1 MSSAWLQSP
10 IAWDATALQAFGG
23 GGTSVT
29 SAPERPSST
38 VPPPSSSRRPAGGGG
53 RPQGT
58 ARPSSRAPA
67 RPGTSSSSPPP
78 SRAPTLPPA
87 LRLPN
92 VVTIVHAESWM
103 SLGALKVLSIRGTG
117 PTVEEYTSRD
127 LAQVFAVEG
136 REGQLRNVAG
146 QGQTLQV
153 ESMCSNGTLGGRQGG
168 WSFKR
173 VGAHPLQYELAMEC
187 MEGPKKLSGDL
198 SLVPIAQAD
207 PGASWFVVPV
217 GALSK

>member
-23 GGTSVT
+23 GTSVT
-29 SAPERPSST
+29 SAPARPST
-38 VPPPSSSRRPAGGGG
+38 VPTPSRAPTLPPSSRAP
-53 RPQGT
+53 